1 MPFYQV
7 PEVFEHFL
15 KVKRVFVYKLRI
27 DTLYFSGRYSF
38 PLPRRD
44 FVNVVN
50 FMLFDASICYR
61 QSADDLLVFFPLV
74 ELCMHRKKLNVGTT
88 VFQGTF
94 SKHHNYHT

>member
-1 MPFYQV
+1 MSFYQV

-27 DTLYFSGRYSF
+27 DALYFSGRHSF
-38 PLPRRD
+38 PLPRKD

-61 QSADDLLVFFPLV
+61 QSADDFWY
-74 ELCMHRKKLNVGTT
+74 
-88 VFQGTF
+88 F
-94 SKHHNYHT
+94 SP